1 MLNIKASFIAA
12 SNLLD
17 EKPSEV
23 FHRFKEGDVKFTI
36 YRHKLNLLNVTGI
49 KSSNELLRY
58 KAMMQKRFNQELKVK
73 IDCIFFSKKDTKI
86 VDLMAM
92 HTYLR
97 ENSEYFVN
105 YNVELFP
112 GMFLQPWDKK
122 LPTILVFRTGSYT
135 IMGGKSMEGIVKS
148 EVFVKKLISL
158 HEKIKV

>member
-73 IDCIFFSKKDTKI
+73 IDCIFFSKKD
-86 VDLMAM
+86 
-92 HTYLR
+92 
-97 ENSEYFVN
+97 
-105 YNVELFP
+105 
-112 GMFLQPWDKK
+112 KK
-122 LPTILVFRTGSYT
+122 LLT
-135 IMGGKSMEGIVKS
+135 
-148 EVFVKKLISL
+148 
-158 HEKIKV
+158 